1 MPYTIDEH
9 QHRFSAWAAATAA
22 SASPLCR
29 FKVPQGVAILEACGF
44 NPAFSSVDHLP
55 NPTAIDATHLQWRNR
70 VVAAATAQDLTFSHG
85 VAAKLINVYLKAR
98 FVCAGCHEHERVKCL
113 HPPIDSELLKGLA
126 KENVRGFARQWR
138 KFNQARWSK
147 FDSGQ
152 YQTVIDLVRVCLP
165 GQPLWKIEE
174 YWKGH
179 Q

>member
-1 MPYTIDEH
+1 MPYTIEEH
-9 QHRFSAWAAATAA
+9 QHRFAAWAASRAA
-22 SASPLCR
+22 SVKGYR
-29 FKVPQGVAILEACGF
+29 FTVKRGVAILEACGF
-44 NPAFSSVDHLP
+44 NPAFSSVAHLP
-55 NPTAIDATHLQWRNR
+55 TPAAIDETHRQWRKC
-70 VVAAATAQDLTFSHG
+70 VIAAAAAQDLTFSHG

-98 FVCAGCHEHERVKCL
+98 FVCAGRHEHERVKCL